1 MYGLNTG
8 VGLYLPGQGH
18 THMGPGTSFVQR
30 IDWTR
35 AQENEMRG
43 FGCTACGGNCGK
55 CGLGLFETG
64 FDFSGWSW
72 PEWSVAILGGYALL
86 SMLFTTKR
94 AARKIASI
102 PGERRKKKAAQYRA
116 MASELTKRK

>member
-1 MYGLNTG
+1 VYGLNTG

-55 CGLGLFETG
+55 CGLGLFDSG
-64 FDFSGWSW
+64 LDFSQWG
-72 PEWSVAILGGYALL
+72 PVEWLLIAAGGYVAL
-86 SMLFTTKR
+86 STLFTTQRATRRVRKSFKR
-94 AARKIASI
+94 YARRRASA
-102 PGERRKKKAAQYRA
+102 E
-116 MASELTKRK
+116 